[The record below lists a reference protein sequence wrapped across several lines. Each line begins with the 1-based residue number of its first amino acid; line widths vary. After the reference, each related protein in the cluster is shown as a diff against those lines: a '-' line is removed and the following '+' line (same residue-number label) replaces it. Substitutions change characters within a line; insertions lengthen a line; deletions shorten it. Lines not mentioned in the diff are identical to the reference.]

1 MAASAPFL
9 LFLFLSLFLSATAG
23 GAAFSSSH
31 PLTAAVHL
39 PLRRINAPSSAA
51 GGLSGAQRL
60 AGLVSASLVRARH
73 MKNPEKVA
81 GTDAGVPPPVLVSRN
96 PLFSHSYGGY
106 TVSLGFGT
114 PPQRIPLVV
123 DTGSDLVWVPCTRSY
138 VCNNC
143 SFPRPGG
150 GAAPAPPVFSPKSS
164 STAKLVGCRNP
175 KCSWI
180 HSPEFLSRC
189 RDCPVNASAV
199 TCSPVCPPY
208 MVVYGSGSTGGLLL
222 SEKVELSPAGAA
234 GLISDFAVGCSLFSA
249 RQPPAGVAG
258 FGRGPASLPS
268 QLGLRRFSYC
278 LVSRRFDDAAGESG
292 SVVLGGAA
300 SSSSSSSGGGGVSF
314 TPFLK
319 NPTSASPF
327 SIYYYLA
334 LHRITVDGRKVKIP
348 RAALAP
354 RAGGDGGTVIDSGT
368 TFTYMEPDVFAPL
381 ERAVEARVA
390 GRYNRSAAAERTTGL
405 RPCFW
410 AAPPSEKLRLPQLS
424 FHFKGGAEM
433 RLPLA
438 NYFAIVG
445 GSGAVCLT
453 IVTDAGDG
461 GGPSVILGSFQQ
473 QDYNVVYDLE
483 RERLGFRRQSCL
495 EKQS

>member
-1 MAASAPFL
+1 
-9 LFLFLSLFLSATAG
+9 
-23 GAAFSSSH
+23 
-31 PLTAAVHL
+31 
-39 PLRRINAPSSAA
+39 
-51 GGLSGAQRL
+51 
-60 AGLVSASLVRARH
+60 
-73 MKNPEKVA
+73 MKDPEKIV
-81 GTDAGVPPPVLVSRN
+81 GTDAGAPSAVPVSRN

-106 TVSLGFGT
+106 TISLGFGT

-143 SFPRPGG
+143 SFPRPGVG
-150 GAAPAPPVFSPKSS
+150 VAPPPLVFSPKSS
-164 STAKLVGCRNP
+164 SSAKLVGCRNP

-180 HSPEFLSRC
+180 HSPDLITRC
-189 RDCPVNASAV
+189 RDCPVNGSAAA
-199 TCSPVCPPY
+199 CSPVCPPY

-222 SEKVELSPAGAA
+222 SEKLELSPAAA
-234 GLISDFAVGCSLFSA
+234 GPIADFAVGCSLFSA
-249 RQPPAGVAG
+249 RQPPAGVVG
-258 FGRGPASLPS
+258 FWRGPASLPS
-268 QLGLRRFSYC
+268 QLGLPAFPT
-278 LVSRRFDDAAGESG
+278 ASG
-292 SVVLGGAA
+292 SIILGGA
-300 SSSSSSSGGGGVSF
+300 SFSSSSSSGGISF

-319 NPTSASPF
+319 NPSAGSPF

-390 GRYNRSAAAERTTGL
+390 GRYNRSAAAETTTGL
-405 RPCFW
+405 RPCFSP
-410 AAPPSEKLRLPQLS
+410 ASPSEKLQLPQLS

-438 NYFAIVG
+438 NYFAFAG
-445 GSGAVCLT
+445 GSGAAV
-453 IVTDAGDG
+453 GDPG
-461 GGPSVILGSFQQ
+461 ELPAAN
-473 QDYNVVYDLE
+473 YHVVYDLE

>member
-1 MAASAPFL
+1 MAASAPF
-9 LFLFLSLFLSATAG
+9 FLFLFLSATAS
-23 GAAFSSSH
+23 AAATSSSS
-31 PLTAAVHL
+31 PQTAAIHL
-39 PLRRINAPSSAA
+39 PLRHINAVSSDG

-60 AGLVSASLVRARH
+60 AGLVSASLFRARH
-73 MKNPEKVA
+73 MKDPEKIV
-81 GTDAGVPPPVLVSRN
+81 GTDAGAPSAVPVSRN

-106 TVSLGFGT
+106 TISLGFGT

-143 SFPRPGG
+143 SFPRPGVG
-150 GAAPAPPVFSPKSS
+150 VAPPPLVFSPKSS
-164 STAKLVGCRNP
+164 SSAKLVGCRNP

-180 HSPEFLSRC
+180 HSPDLITRC
-189 RDCPVNASAV
+189 RDCPVNGSASA
-199 TCSPVCPPY
+199 CSPVCPPY

-222 SEKVELSPAGAA
+222 SEKLELSPAAA
-234 GLISDFAVGCSLFSA
+234 GPIADFAVGCSLFSA
-249 RQPPAGVAG
+249 RQPPAGVVG

-268 QLGLRRFSYC
+268 QLGLPRFSYC
-278 LVSRRFDDAAGESG
+278 LVSRRFDDASGESG
-292 SVVLGGAA
+292 SIILGGA
-300 SSSSSSSGGGGVSF
+300 SFSSSSSSGGISF

-319 NPTSASPF
+319 NPSAGSPF

-390 GRYNRSAAAERTTGL
+390 GRYNRSAAAETTTGL
-405 RPCFW
+405 RPCFSP
-410 AAPPSEKLRLPQLS
+410 ASPSEKLQLPQLS

-438 NYFAIVG
+438 NYFAFAG

-453 IVTDAGDG
+453 IITDAGGAGGAAD

-473 QDYNVVYDLE
+473 QNYHVVYDLE